1 MAAMMD
7 GGATPSQGRSDA
19 MRQPYR
25 PQFHFSPPRNWM
37 NDPNGLVYDEGEYHL
52 FYQHNPD
59 AMVHGT
65 ERPMHWGHAVSADLV
80 RWTHLPTPAWPAAT
94 R

>member
-1 MAAMMD
+1 
-7 GGATPSQGRSDA
+7 

-25 PQFHFSPPRNWM
+25 PRFHFSPPRNWM